1 MDEEFKTYKKDAV
14 KAAEEL
20 RYGDNVVNRIKAAK
34 TEAEIQRIMT
44 TERHKRLDQIFKR
57 RKEI

>member
-20 RYGDNVVNRIKAAK
+20 RYLRGSG
-34 TEAEIQRIMT
+34 EY
-44 TERHKRLDQIFKR
+44 L
-57 RKEI
+57 

>member
-20 RYGDNVVNRIKAAK
+20 RYGDNVVL
-34 TEAEIQRIMT
+34 TEL
-44 TERHKRLDQIFKR
+44 KLLKR
-57 RKEI
+57 RLKSSVL